1 VENPL
6 LAYLKASDPQIVLKD
21 LLNGWQPSDSYL
33 NTLEDIRTLYGFTD
47 EVLNVLINYVIL
59 TRKCFRNEDAH
70 AMAKFISRGNTSS
83 AEQAMSAIREAIA
96 KKKDAN

>member
-1 VENPL
+1 MENPL

-21 LLNGWQPSDSYL
+21 LLNGWQPSDSHL
-33 NTLEDIRTLYGFTD
+33 NTLEEIRTQYRLSD
-47 EVLNVLINYVIL
+47 EVLNVLINYVVL

-70 AMAKFISRGNTSS
+70 AIAKFLSRRNVAS
-83 AEQAMSAIREAIA
+83 AEQALAFIRESIA